1 MSGVQRAFVGE
12 LVELVWTLVDLDG
25 VTTVWDAVDADFA
38 KVLLIG
44 SVASAQPMTVTE
56 TDEPGVYATEFTP
69 DAPGRWL
76 ARVTHIETGLI
87 YECVVDVGARAFAQ
101 CVLAVESGTTVYVEA
116 WLERDGQGIV
126 NPTSA
131 SVDVRDRDG
140 VLVSSMS
147 SLSADARGHFTM
159 SAAIVMT
166 ANRPYNVIVTIN
178 DARGAVKSYHG
189 FATVS
194 P

>member
-1 MSGVQRAFVGE
+1 VTQRAFIGE
-12 LVELVWTLVDLDG
+12 LVELVFTVLELDG
-25 VTTVWDAVDADFA
+25 FTPITGAVDADFD
-38 KVLLIG
+38 KVLLLG
-44 SVASAQPMTVTE
+44 SVAAAQPLTVSE
-56 TDEPGVYATEFTP
+56 TAEPGVYAAEFTP

-76 ARVTHIETGLI
+76 ARVTHTDTGLI

-101 CVLAVESGTTVYVEA
+101 CVVAVESGTTAYVEA
-116 WLERDGQGIV
+116 WLERDGQGV
-126 NPTSA
+126 LAPLSA
-131 SVDVRDRDG
+131 TVDVRDRDG

-147 SLSADARGHFTM
+147 SVSADARGHFTM
-159 SAAIVMT
+159 SAAITMT